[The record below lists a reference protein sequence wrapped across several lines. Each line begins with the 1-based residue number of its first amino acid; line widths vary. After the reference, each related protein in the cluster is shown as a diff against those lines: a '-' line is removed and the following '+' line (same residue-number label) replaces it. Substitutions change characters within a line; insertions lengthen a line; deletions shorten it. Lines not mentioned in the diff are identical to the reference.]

1 MNEEFPYNLPIWRRK
16 YSAESPNKKIN
27 AEINPAYEISMGNP
41 TYGTLI
47 LSNGINIGR
56 CNPSFIW
63 SNDSKCLAIPQYT
76 TNWFFGFGKQRLLVI
91 DVNENQGWQSQ
102 KLAYYIQPE
111 KFESGKLT
119 VTLKAKNATVYR
131 HRQQYRSAFFRCDSC
146 ELSLRKP
153 LIFQDN
159 VNHNTVQPL
168 VKFQT
173 FSQFERKIFDLFLC

>member
-1 MNEEFPYNLPIWRRK
+1 MLNINMNEEFPYNLPIWRRK
-16 YSAESPNKKIN
+16 YSAESPNKKII

-91 DVNENQGWQSQ
+91 DVNENQGWQSK

-119 VTLKAKNATVYR
+119 ATLNPF
-131 HRQQYRSAFFRCDSC
+131 RSPEIVIYNIPEDLKKFNKI
-146 ELSLRKP
+146 ELPPNNSLKP
-153 LIFQDN
+153 IGN
-159 VNHNTVQPL
+159 R
-168 VKFQT
+168 
-173 FSQFERKIFDLFLC
+173 E

>member
-63 SNDSKCLAIPQYT
+63 SNDSKVS
-76 TNWFFGFGKQRLLVI
+76 F
-91 DVNENQGWQSQ
+91 
-102 KLAYYIQPE
+102 
-111 KFESGKLT
+111 
-119 VTLKAKNATVYR
+119 
-131 HRQQYRSAFFRCDSC
+131 
-146 ELSLRKP
+146 
-153 LIFQDN
+153 
-159 VNHNTVQPL
+159 
-168 VKFQT
+168 
-173 FSQFERKIFDLFLC
+173 